1 MHFNPP
7 QPGNNPANPFWHPLN
22 QNLNEENRLQGMDQ
36 GEAMKIYNKLKK
48 GSEIEVEF
56 GNAISSGGRPITL
69 RVTSGHRIV
78 GKSRVGRIIL
88 VNPENPRGM
97 KYKLFNRDG
106 RISLAQSDM
115 ATILKSMK
123 ILKEDVQLDEM
134 KKSDGPFTVVA
145 LKGNKVV
152 GQIRNVEHYDIEV
165 AIDMM
170 RKDKQG
176 AKISVESKS
185 GKVVHTESVELDEKV
200 KTAFDDFDTDT
211 RVFLAKLKKFGF
223 EKEYKKMIMNFNKHA
238 NPGDGFYFIDGG
250 RELGFQVHP
259 VSDMMMGP
267 KIKKLGDT
275 QDLGGGK
282 TVRLIAIKE
291 NVQLDESSLPAYDA
305 RLLRQALVLGK
316 NAFKAGKKRQP
327 LKDKNLVSLRGFAK
341 GKGKNEVMKQ
351 WLKGWD
357 EENLKEDV
365 QLDES
370 RDDFDYLDMRAAS
383 DDRMFAAKKFMDALK
398 KAGIKH
404 EYVRSSGTMRVAR
417 KDLGKAQSIGKRLKV
432 DKDGVRMDV
441 LREDVQLDEMSAKQ
455 HYNKMVAQG
464 KVGRGGRLVTP
475 IDRKRF
481 PNREKEGLEGP
492 FRSRK
497 SGQVYYYDKKAGKY
511 YDPLSD
517 MYLQVKDIME
527 SKSLFDISPT
537 SSKWM
542 KGRLRT
548 GYNQSQKS
556 GMPKEVF
563 KKGQIIDL
571 HPFDGDR
578 FVGAKS
584 PKDKGSYFFV
594 AKRNVD
600 AMNES
605 VQIEE
610 EFGPANYESAIG
622 TIQSILYMYNN
633 PKFDP
638 KVYFANNTEGQLF
651 VSLFDYD
658 GNGLVDYDDLT
669 FLLSLQAAGLP
680 FMYAFTYNKYMDS
693 DARSGVK
700 QQMGTQLQIGK
711 TMGSKMSKP
720 PAAPPTTGSMR
731 ESVQLGESFEFQ
743 FPTKKIAQNFMREIS
758 QEGLGS
764 STGTRDGQVTTHTH
778 SGRVGEPTMAHM
790 KMARI
795 MKRYSGKLVRTTEGP
810 RMAKIFEA
818 TTPLRKKVA
827 AAKAKLKKAGIA
839 SAFQFGELY
848 VHDKDLK
855 KAMSIIGGDR
865 DLLLV
870 GQPMPLTKDDLMDGI

>member
-1 MHFNPP
+1 MYFNPP

-22 QNLNEENRLQGMDQ
+22 QNLSEENRLTGMDQ
-36 GEAMKIYNKLKK
+36 GEALKIYNKLKK
-48 GSEIEVEF
+48 GSEIEVQF
-56 GNAISSGGRPITL
+56 GNAISSGGKPITL

-88 VNPENPRGM
+88 INPENPRGM

-123 ILKEDVQLDEM
+123 ILKEDVQLDE
-134 KKSDGPFTVVA
+134 
-145 LKGNKVV
+145 
-152 GQIRNVEHYDIEV
+152 
-165 AIDMM
+165 
-170 RKDKQG
+170 
-176 AKISVESKS
+176 
-185 GKVVHTESVELDEKV
+185 KV
-200 KTAFDDFDTDT
+200 KTAFDDFDMDT
-211 RVFLAKLKKFGF
+211 RAFLAKLKKFGF

-238 NPGDGFYFIDGG
+238 NSGDGFYFIDGG

-259 VSDMMMGP
+259 VADMMMGP

-316 NAFKAGKKRQP
+316 NAFKAGKKREP
-327 LKDKNLVSLRGFAK
+327 IKDKNLVSLRGFAK

-365 QLDES
+365 RLDES
-370 RDDFDYLDMRAAS
+370 NVYNPPKNSSAYYGSGSKKLGFGSFAIV
-383 DDRMFAAKKFMDALK
+383 DRYGSIIRVGLSEKQARRLVQPGQKVDNLPGAKVGQVLK
-398 KAGIKH
+398 KNNVPDF
-404 EYVRSSGTMRVAR
+404 Y
-417 KDLGKAQSIGKRLKV
+417 
-432 DKDGVRMDV
+432 
-441 LREDVQLDEMSAKQ
+441 REDVQLNEESMKVRVVF
-455 HYNKMVAQG
+455 NKTKPG
-464 KVGRGGRLVTP
+464 GGRKPLY
-475 IDRKRF
+475 
-481 PNREKEGLEGP
+481 
-492 FRSRK
+492 
-497 SGQVYYYDKKAGKY
+497 QVYDELRDAKKKNMFVDAKETPGQSGKFRPDMFDMTFNSRRQFNRFESAYDF
-511 YDPLSD
+511 LIVD
-517 MYLQVKDIME
+517 MLENVQVNE
-527 SKSLFDISPT
+527 EKSLFDISPT

-542 KGRLRT
+542 KGRLKT

-563 KKGQIIDL
+563 KKGQVIDL

-605 VQIEE
+605 VQ
-610 EFGPANYESAIG
+610 
-622 TIQSILYMYNN
+622 
-633 PKFDP
+633 
-638 KVYFANNTEGQLF
+638 
-651 VSLFDYD
+651 
-658 GNGLVDYDDLT
+658 
-669 FLLSLQAAGLP
+669 
-680 FMYAFTYNKYMDS
+680 
-693 DARSGVK
+693 
-700 QQMGTQLQIGK
+700 
-711 TMGSKMSKP
+711 
-720 PAAPPTTGSMR
+720 
-731 ESVQLGESFEFQ
+731 LGEKFEAK
-743 FPTKKIAQNFMREIS
+743 FPNKNIAQKFMRELS
-758 QEGLGS
+758 QERLGN
-764 STGTRDGQVTTHTH
+764 STGNAEGNVTFFTNAGRSTGKPTMTHIKIARLMKRH
-778 SGRVGEPTMAHM
+778 SGRL
-790 KMARI
+790 I
-795 MKRYSGKLVRTTEGP
+795 RTDEGP
-810 RMAKIFEA
+810 EFARIFEA

>member
-1 MHFNPP
+1 MYFNPP

-22 QNLNEENRLQGMDQ
+22 QNLSEENRLTGMDQ
-36 GEAMKIYNKLKK
+36 GEALKIYNKLKK
-48 GSEIEVEF
+48 GSEIEVQF
-56 GNAISSGGRPITL
+56 GNAISSGGKPITL
-69 RVTSGHRIV
+69 KVTSGHRVV

-123 ILKEDVQLDEM
+123 ILKEDVQLDE
-134 KKSDGPFTVVA
+134 
-145 LKGNKVV
+145 
-152 GQIRNVEHYDIEV
+152 
-165 AIDMM
+165 
-170 RKDKQG
+170 
-176 AKISVESKS
+176 
-185 GKVVHTESVELDEKV
+185 KV
-200 KTAFDDFDTDT
+200 KTAFDDFDMDT

-238 NPGDGFYFIDGG
+238 NSGDGFYFIDGG

-259 VSDMMMGP
+259 VADMMMGP

-291 NVQLDESSLPAYDA
+291 NVQLDEKVMTFTFRKTEDAREFETKAFGFAISTDIMMMPGGKTGVEVSTMDPKDDKRLISLAKRMGGRVHKIVEDVQLDESSLPAYDA

-316 NAFKAGKKRQP
+316 NAFKAGKKREP
-327 LKDKNLVSLRGFAK
+327 IKDKNLVSLRGFAK

-365 QLDES
+365 QLNEES
-370 RDDFDYLDMRAAS
+370 MKVRVVFNKTKPGGGRKPLYQVYEELRD
-383 DDRMFAAKKFMDALK
+383 AKKKNMFVDAK
-398 KAGIKH
+398 ETPGQ
-404 EYVRSSGTMRVAR
+404 SGKFRPDMFDMTFNSRRQFNRFESAY
-417 KDLGKAQSIGKRLKV
+417 DFLIV
-432 DKDGVRMDV
+432 DM
-441 LREDVQLDEMSAKQ
+441 LENVQVNE
-455 HYNKMVAQG
+455 
-464 KVGRGGRLVTP
+464 
-475 IDRKRF
+475 
-481 PNREKEGLEGP
+481 E
-492 FRSRK
+492 
-497 SGQVYYYDKKAGKY
+497 
-511 YDPLSD
+511 
-517 MYLQVKDIME
+517 
-527 SKSLFDISPT
+527 KSLFDISPT

-563 KKGQIIDL
+563 KKGQVIDL
-571 HPFDGDR
+571 HPFDGER

-600 AMNES
+600 TMN
-605 VQIEE
+605 
-610 EFGPANYESAIG
+610 
-622 TIQSILYMYNN
+622 
-633 PKFDP
+633 
-638 KVYFANNTEGQLF
+638 
-651 VSLFDYD
+651 
-658 GNGLVDYDDLT
+658 
-669 FLLSLQAAGLP
+669 
-680 FMYAFTYNKYMDS
+680 
-693 DARSGVK
+693 
-700 QQMGTQLQIGK
+700 
-711 TMGSKMSKP
+711 
-720 PAAPPTTGSMR
+720 

-764 STGTRDGQVTTHTH
+764 STGTRDGQVTTTTH

-827 AAKAKLKKAGIA
+827 AAKAKLKKAGIP